1 MFKLVNRDG
10 IPGAEPV
17 WKGNPRNAVY
27 PVNSPIIFTEEAI
40 FSVDSGTG
48 SMISVNP
55 EDGSRFWE
63 TAEPV
68 LEEPSRKGRHGTAFL
83 IRYQDSDTYYIIN
96 EIGDLVLAEL
106 TASGYKEI
114 GRTNVIEPS
123 NSTNTGGT
131 RSVVWSHPA
140 FANKTLF
147 VRNDEKIIA
156 IDLDAKS
163 Y

>member
-1 MFKLVNRDG
+1 MEK
-10 IPGAEPV
+10 
-17 WKGNPRNAVY
+17 
-27 PVNSPIIFTEEAI
+27 AI

-48 SMISVNP
+48 SMISVSP
-55 EDGSRFWE
+55 KDGSRFWE

-68 LEEPSRKGRHGTAFL
+68 LEEPYGKSRRGTAFL
-83 IRYQDSDTYYIIN
+83 VRYQTSDTYYIIN

-106 TASGYKEI
+106 TASGYTEI
-114 GRTNVIEPS
+114 GRTNAIEPS
-123 NSTNTGGT
+123 NSTNTGVT

-140 FANKTLF
+140 FAKKTLL

-156 IDLDAKS
+156 VDLDVMS